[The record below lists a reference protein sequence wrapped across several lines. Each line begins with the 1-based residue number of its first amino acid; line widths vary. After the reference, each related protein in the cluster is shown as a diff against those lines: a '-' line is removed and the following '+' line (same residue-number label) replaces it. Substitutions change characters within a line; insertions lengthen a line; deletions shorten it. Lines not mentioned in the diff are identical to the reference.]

1 MKQLIK
7 NELIKLRAQKT
18 YVVLSCIVLA
28 LVIVVSFFTSVLM
41 TPLNMLITH
50 RRDFITESAAYTW
63 AIDKIKED
71 PDSAL
76 AGVLRVV
83 FKDPQ
88 SEADIARQE
97 AQNYWDNGYKG
108 SYAINIAQAEYYD
121 FRDQN
126 DLPAWIA
133 REVEDA
139 LIKAYR
145 WRDTV
150 KGLQSGLYL
159 PGDLARDYTL
169 SEVLYME
176 YLPYGD
182 SYIPSEYYY
191 YVNVIEWDKSTGE
204 AKEYEFI
211 RSDRDPYEET
221 VCAWEEVLGDLSDE
235 LIECEA
241 YIAMLEQYA
250 LSLEPDAYYDQL
262 IMQYRQQ
269 IESENE
275 GIANYQAEM
284 EELEP
289 DQLAQMRPYYE
300 VQINDCRREIAD
312 HEYVI
317 SLLEKLKEQDAYPE
331 SNSFKLVN
339 TILPMMLRERRNA
352 QSDIE
357 MDAANDEFFLL
368 AIANKS
374 SANHRIR
381 TLNKAQI
388 AIEYAVE
395 RNILPEGLYQSSAK
409 NTLINNLSTASFLI
423 SAITVVLASMILSR
437 EFATG
442 TVRLWVIRPKTRNK
456 LLGSKIATLLIYV
469 CTMMGASFVITYF
482 FALINHVVDL
492 FFYGQSTLFVN
503 NYGVLFGKA
512 VAIPAVAE
520 HVWALIVLT
529 LPVILYAML
538 CLFISVLTKK
548 GVLSIVCGMIVLMFA
563 SDIQA
568 LVLIVANYTGI
579 FGYALQATVLPYL
592 GMNRLLVTSM
602 DFGIMSSA
610 MELDNLGALLGIED
624 MLMSQIWGAM
634 PYVCSSFAGAV
645 VLVAHILLLVWASL
659 FAFKRTQIKS

>member
-18 YVVLSCIVLA
+18 YLVLSCIVLA
-28 LVIVVSFFTSVLM
+28 LVVIVSFFTSVLM

-88 SEADIARQE
+88 SEADIARQD
-97 AQNYWDNGYKG
+97 AQNCWDDGYKG
-108 SYAINIAQAEYYD
+108 SYAINMAQAEYYD

-126 DLPAWIA
+126 ALPAWIA
-133 REVEDA
+133 REVENA
-139 LIKAYR
+139 LIRAYR

-159 PGDLARDYTL
+159 PGDLASDYTL

-182 SYIPSEYYY
+182 SYVPPAYYY
-191 YVNVIEWDKSTGE
+191 YVNVLEWDRGTGE
-204 AKEYEFI
+204 ATEYEFI
-211 RSDRDPYEET
+211 RCDRDPYEET
-221 VCAWEEVLGDLSDE
+221 VCTWEEVLGDLGNE
-235 LIECEA
+235 LIKCEE

-250 LSLEPDAYYDQL
+250 LNLEPDAYYDQL
-262 IMQYRQQ
+262 IMQYKQQ
-269 IESENE
+269 IETENE

-289 DQLAQMRPYYE
+289 DQLAQRRPHYE
-300 VQINDCRREIAD
+300 ALINDCRREIAD
-312 HEYVI
+312 CEYVI
-317 SLLEKLKEQDAYPE
+317 GMLEKLKEQNAHPE
-331 SNSFKLVN
+331 SNSFNLVN
-339 TILPMMLRERRNA
+339 SVLPMMLRERRNA
-352 QSDIE
+352 QNTIE

-374 SANHRIR
+374 NFNHQIR
-381 TLNKAQI
+381 TLNKALV
-388 AIEYAVE
+388 AIEYAIE
-395 RNILPEGLYQSSAK
+395 HNILPEGLHQSRAK
-409 NTLINNLSTASFLI
+409 ATLINNLSTASFLI

-442 TVRLWVIRPKTRNK
+442 TVRLWVIRPRTRNK
-456 LLGSKIATLLIYV
+456 LLGSKIATLLLYV

-482 FALINHVVDL
+482 FALLNHLVDL

-512 VAIPAVAE
+512 IAIPAVAE
-520 HVWALIVLT
+520 HVWALVVLT
-529 LPVILYAML
+529 LPVILYAMM

-563 SDIQA
+563 TDIQA
-568 LVLIVANYTGI
+568 LALSVANYTGV

-592 GMNRLLVTSM
+592 GMDRLLVTSM
-602 DFGIMSSA
+602 DFGIMSAA
-610 MELDNLGALLGIED
+610 MNLDSLGALLDIED
-624 MLMSQIWGAM
+624 MIMSSFWGAA
-634 PYVCSSFAGAV
+634 PYVCSSFVGAG
-645 VLVAHILLLVWASL
+645 VLVVHILLLVWASL